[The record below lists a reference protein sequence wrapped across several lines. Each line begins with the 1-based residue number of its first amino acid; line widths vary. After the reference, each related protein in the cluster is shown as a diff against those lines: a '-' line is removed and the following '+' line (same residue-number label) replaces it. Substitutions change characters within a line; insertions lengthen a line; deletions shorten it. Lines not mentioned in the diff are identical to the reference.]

1 MAKNSKDIKRKISS
15 VNNTK
20 QITKAMELV
29 STAKLKRT
37 RRRFEIAKPYYDA
50 IYFNVINVLESDPG
64 LIHPFLKK
72 GEVNNRLY
80 IVITGDRG
88 LCGGY
93 NINAIKLAEK
103 MLAENPSNA
112 LITVG
117 KKATDYFA
125 NKEAS
130 VIDSFIGISEKP
142 SYRDAHHIASAA
154 IEAYSEDKKVEG
166 ISLIFTEFKST
177 IEQNVRCI
185 NLLPFVPNEGEKME
199 KRLTNYEP
207 STSEVLTKLI
217 PMYVESTIYGGL
229 LESSAS
235 EQASRRIAM
244 ENATSNAEEM
254 IDDLK
259 FAFNQARQAAIT
271 QEISEIVGGA
281 EALK

>member
-1 MAKNSKDIKRKISS
+1 MAKNSKDIKRKIAS

-37 RRRFEIAKPYYDA
+37 RKRFEVAKPYYEA
-50 IYFNVINVLESDPG
+50 IYFNVINVLENDPG

-72 GEVNNRLY
+72 GEVKNRVY
-80 IVITGDRG
+80 IVVTGDRG

-93 NINAIKLAEK
+93 NINAIKLAESK
-103 MLAENPSNA
+103 LAENPSNA

-117 KKATDYFA
+117 KKAVDHFSSR
-125 NKEAS
+125 NAS
-130 VIDSFIGISEKP
+130 VVDSFVGISEKP
-142 SYRDAHHIASAA
+142 TYRDASHIAAAA
-154 IEAYSEDKKVEG
+154 IKAYSEDKKVEG
-166 ISLIFTEFKST
+166 ISLIFTEFIST

-185 NLLPFVPNEGEKME
+185 NLLPFIPNEGDKRE

-244 ENATSNAEEM
+244 ENATNNAEEM